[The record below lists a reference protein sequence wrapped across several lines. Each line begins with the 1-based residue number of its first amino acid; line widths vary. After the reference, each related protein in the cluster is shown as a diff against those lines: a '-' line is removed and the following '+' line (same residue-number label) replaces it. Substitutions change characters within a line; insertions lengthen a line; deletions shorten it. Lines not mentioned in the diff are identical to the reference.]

1 LSNEYYFAISV
12 LRDVIIFQYV
22 IKDLWKVSASKQ
34 ANSKKGLTINL
45 FNEIPFM
52 FSNTNQLMSF
62 KTINSVER

>member
-52 FSNTNQLMSF
+52 FSNTN
-62 KTINSVER
+62 